1 MASIFVVYYS
11 IFALFATHLQKDL
24 HYTAGLVATPLLI
37 ANLLSFLAQGFW
49 GFVADRLGRRWAMII
64 PGALA
69 ILVAPIYL
77 LTSDFSWIVTGFLL
91 QGLFG
96 GAIYSQLPSYLCE
109 RFPTEVR
116 ATASA
121 FCYHQGAIWGA
132 LVPLVL
138 AACSDFFGTG
148 LVIPMLVATVLAASS
163 AAVALL
169 LSPETLGKELV
180 PDLVV
185 A

>member
-1 MASIFVVYYS
+1 
-11 IFALFATHLQKDL
+11 
-24 HYTAGLVATPLLI
+24 
-37 ANLLSFLAQGFW
+37 
-49 GFVADRLGRRWAMII
+49 MII
-64 PGALA
+64 PALIA
-69 ILVAPIYL
+69 VPLAPIYL
-77 LTSDFSWIVTGFLL
+77 LTTDIVWISIGYAI
-91 QGLFG
+91 QGAFG
-96 GAIYSQLPSYLCE
+96 GAIYSQLPSYLSE

-132 LVPLVL
+132 MVPLVL

-148 LVIPMLVATVLAASS
+148 LVLPMLIATVIAASS
-163 AAVALL
+163 AAIALL